1 MNLISF
7 FFDYLAQKYY
17 NIYTIKTLFE
27 GGNTGL
33 MEDIS
38 IIMMSTGVCKTADA
52 RDILEDILG
61 YTEIESKELVFAAPT
76 IIARQ
81 LTELQALYIAQALI
95 EYGMELMVMN
105 TESGEFLNPD
115 KFAAIFVF
123 DHWGNYVPEALR
135 VFMTLSD
142 NNRCHQIEKIN
153 HPEPKIQLYVPIHK
167 NAAPP
172 HIKRGS
178 IPHLSPELKARH
190 GGPKGASPQL
200 APKLRHTGHR
210 V

>member
-1 MNLISF
+1 
-7 FFDYLAQKYY
+7 
-17 NIYTIKTLFE
+17 
-27 GGNTGL
+27 

-52 RDILEDILG
+52 RDVLEDILG
-61 YTEIESKELVFAAPT
+61 YSETESKELVFAAPT
-76 IIARQ
+76 IIAKK
-81 LTELQALYIAQALI
+81 LTELQALYVAQALI

-142 NNRCHQIEKIN
+142 DNRCHHIEKIN
-153 HPEPKIQLYVPIHK
+153 HPEPKIQKYVPSHK

-172 HIKRGS
+172 HFRRGVV
-178 IPHLSPELKARH
+178 PHLNPGLRERH
-190 GGPKGASPQL
+190 GGPKGMSPQA
-200 APKLRHTGHR
+200 APKLRHTEHR
-210 V
+210 P